1 MNLHDFPLIGR
12 YPPPVLLLNTDKTL
26 ELLHSLDHRGVR
38 HAIIVDATRRLDGM
52 VDIKRLVD
60 FLGGGKFWDNIVC
73 SRYACRLIDA
83 LNNVRVDE
91 IAYKNIPCLKLGEY
105 SLEDIVELIG
115 VQGYSAV
122 PIVLGDMSVVGI
134 VSDRQFID
142 LLSASHN
149 FYVSLSEIMSS
160 PLIAA
165 KPSTR
170 LVDAMKMLSSNNI
183 RHLPILDEEK
193 RPIGM
198 LSARDIVR
206 HFAREDTL
214 DIIAK
219 EGVSAI
225 HSMPIAAIASKQV
238 ITLPYTAD
246 ASKAIRTMRKY
257 GISSIVITD
266 ESGKAIGIVTDRDII
281 SKLPK
286 KLGVDMFFDML
297 RGLIVMAR
305 VSA

>member
-1 MNLHDFPLIGR
+1 MSLHNFPLIGR

-26 ELLHSLDHRGVR
+26 ELLHTLDHRGVR

-52 VDIKRLVD
+52 VDIKQLVN
-60 FLGGGKFWDNIVC
+60 FLGGGEFWDAIVC

-91 IAYKNIPCLKLGEY
+91 IAYKNVPCLRLGEY
-105 SLEDIVELIG
+105 TLEDIVELIST
-115 VQGYSAV
+115 QGYSAV
-122 PIVLGDMSVVGI
+122 PIVLGNMSVVGI
-134 VSDRQFID
+134 ISDKQFID
-142 LLSASHN
+142 LLSISHN

-170 LVDAMKMLSSNNI
+170 LIDAMKMLSSNDI
-183 RHLPILDEEK
+183 RHLPILDEEQ

-206 HFAREDTL
+206 HFAHEDTL
-214 DIIAK
+214 DVIAK

-225 HSMPIAAIASKQV
+225 HDMPIAAIASKQV

-246 ASKAIRTMRKY
+246 VSKAIRTMRRY
-257 GISSIVITD
+257 GISSIIVTD
-266 ESGKAIGIVTDRDII
+266 ENGKAIGIVTDRDII

-286 KLGVDMFFDML
+286 RLGVDMFFDML